1 MTPTGRREHPQAPP
15 LHRAA
20 VSLKLPPCGS
30 VHRRPV
36 HLTAPP
42 FQLPATQRLSIL
54 SKGPGWCSA
63 ARHACVSV
71 PVPPRF
77 LDFCRDH
84 GGYTGCP
91 FPDKVDPQ
99 HEQDLLK
106 GLSKL
111 SISTSG
117 MAGPGQAG
125 SWLAL
130 VGVEVR
136 KTARLLSLQ
145 GPKVTTAS
153 PRIWRVKP
161 TCPCKWSPSGEM
173 STEETQPAFS
183 LCIPTRP

>member
-1 MTPTGRREHPQAPP
+1 M
-15 LHRAA
+15 
-20 VSLKLPPCGS
+20 SLS
-30 VHRRPV
+30 
-36 HLTAPP
+36 
-42 FQLPATQRLSIL
+42 S
-54 SKGPGWCSA
+54 
-63 ARHACVSV
+63 

-125 SWLAL
+125 SWLVL
-130 VGVEVR
+130 VRVEVR

-145 GPKVTTAS
+145 GPKVTTTS

-161 TCPCKWSPSGEM
+161 TCPCKWSRSGET
-173 STEETQPAFS
+173 STEEMQLAFAYQPGLNRPSPKPSPTAPPRDRKAGGGS
-183 LCIPTRP
+183 LQPKPFPRSPAGKNDTSC